1 MQTSMPNPEEVNV
14 PVESDGVQNQE
25 EQQTAET
32 TAEVTEEV
40 AEAVVTPEETVED
53 APVEPASAEDATT
66 ETAPVEADPNV
77 VLTLKNVNVSHRKLR
92 VLTDISFS
100 VKKGEFVYLIGKT
113 GSGKSSILKALIAE
127 IKPEGTEANFLG
139 YDLLTLKT
147 KRIPELRK
155 KIGVVF
161 QDYQLLN
168 DKTVLENLMFVLR
181 ATRWKDRKEMVARCQ
196 EVLALV
202 GLSTK
207 DFKLPSQLS
216 GGEQQ
221 RVCIARAL
229 LNRPEVILADE
240 PTGSLDPITAE
251 EIFQVFHNINKS
263 GTTVLMATHN
273 FQMINQFPSRTICI
287 EDGKLIDS
295 GV

>member
-1 MQTSMPNPEEVNV
+1 MQTSMPNSEENKVV
-14 PVESDGVQNQE
+14 DSAQEQPAEVQPVETADAVQKPVPAE
-25 EQQTAET
+25 ELYPK
-32 TAEVTEEV
+32 EE
-40 AEAVVTPEETVED
+40 
-53 APVEPASAEDATT
+53 PVNG
-66 ETAPVEADPNV
+66 DPSIV
-77 VLTLKNVNVSHRKLR
+77 ISFKNVNISQRKLR

-127 IKPEGTEANFLG
+127 IKPEGTEANMIG
-139 YDLLTLKT
+139 YDLLTLKQ

-181 ATRWKDRKEMVARCQ
+181 ATRWKDRQAMINRCQ
-196 EVLALV
+196 EVLSLV

-229 LNRPEVILADE
+229 LNSPDVILADE
-240 PTGSLDPITAE
+240 PTGNLDPITAE
-251 EIFQVFHNINKS
+251 EIFQVFHNINKA
-263 GTTVLMATHN
+263 GTTILMATHN
-273 FQMINQFPSRTICI
+273 FQMINKFQSRTICI
-287 EDGKLIDS
+287 EDGQLIDS